1 MKKTTGSL
9 IEYFKKKTAEN
20 VLEKAIKHAQKVQVC
35 VKELDKGIEI
45 LLKEKNREKSH
56 DIFIKVDLI
65 ENEADSLRREILADI
80 SKGELHPSIRTDLS
94 HLIKRLDDVANCA
107 TGVARRIDTIPMTF
121 WEQSSPETIDLISE
135 MMRITVECG
144 DYLDKIVIDL
154 LGDRTN
160 VKEYNNRINKLEHD
174 VDVLNIKLRESL
186 QYTNYDINAFTVFT
200 VGNTMDIIEAISD
213 AMEVAAD
220 YIMLLLRSANVL

>member
-1 MKKTTGSL
+1 M
-9 IEYFKKKTAEN
+9 
-20 VLEKAIKHAQKVQVC
+20 C

-45 LLKEKNREKSH
+45 LLKEKNRDKSH
-56 DIFIKVDLI
+56 DIFNKVDLI
-65 ENEADSLRREILADI
+65 EEEADSLRREILADI

-121 WEQSSPETIDLISE
+121 WDQSSPETLDLISQ
-135 MMRITVECG
+135 MMKVTVECG

-154 LGDRTN
+154 LGDRKN
-160 VKEYNNRINKLEHD
+160 VEEYNNQINKLEHD
-174 VDVLNIKLRESL
+174 VDVLNIRLRESL
-186 QYTNYDINAFTVFT
+186 QSTKYDINAFTVFT

>member
-1 MKKTTGSL
+1 ML
-9 IEYFKKKTAEN
+9 IKS
-20 VLEKAIKHAQKVQVC
+20 IKHAQKVQLC

-45 LLKEKNREKSH
+45 LLKDKNREKSNEVFH
-56 DIFIKVDLI
+56 NVDLI
-65 ENEADSLRREILADI
+65 EDEADSLRREILADI
-80 SKGELHPSIRTDLS
+80 SKGELSPNVRTDLS

-107 TGVARRIDTIPMTF
+107 NGVGRRMATIPMTF
-121 WEQSSPETIDLISE
+121 WEQSSPETLDLISE

-186 QYTNYDINAFTVFT
+186 QYTNYDINDFTVFT

>member
-1 MKKTTGSL
+1 LIKTGSL

-45 LLKEKNREKSH
+45 LINEKNRDKSH
-56 DIFIKVDLI
+56 DIFINVDLI

-107 TGVARRIDTIPMTF
+107 NGVARRIDTIAMTF
-121 WEQSSPETIDLISE
+121 WEQSSTETLDLISK
-135 MMRITVECG
+135 MMKVTVECG

-160 VKEYNNRINKLEHD
+160 VKEYNDQINKLEHD
-174 VDVLNIKLRESL
+174 VDVLNINLRESL
-186 QYTNYDINAFTVFT
+186 QNTKYDINAFTVFT

>member
-1 MKKTTGSL
+1 MGSL

-45 LLKEKNREKSH
+45 LIKEKNRNKSH
-56 DIFIKVDLI
+56 DIFINVDLI

-107 TGVARRIDTIPMTF
+107 TGVARRIDTIAMTF
-121 WEQSSPETIDLISE
+121 WEQSSPETLDLISK
-135 MMRITVECG
+135 MMKVTVECG

-160 VKEYNNRINKLEHD
+160 IKEYNNQINKLEHD

-213 AMEVAAD
+213 AMEVVAD

>member
-1 MKKTTGSL
+1 MGSL

-20 VLEKAIKHAQKVQVC
+20 VLEKAIKHAQKVQAC
-35 VKELDKGIEI
+35 VKELDNGIGI

-56 DIFIKVDLI
+56 AVFDNVDLI
-65 ENEADSLRREILADI
+65 EEEADSLRREILADI

-107 TGVARRIDTIPMTF
+107 TGVARRINTIPMTF
-121 WEQSSPETIDLISE
+121 WEQSSPETLDLISK
-135 MMRITVECG
+135 MMKVTVECG
-144 DYLDKIVIDL
+144 EYLDKIVIDL
-154 LGDRTN
+154 LGERKN
-160 VKEYNNRINKLEHD
+160 VKEYNKQINKLEHD
-174 VDVLNIKLRESL
+174 VDVLNIRLRESL
-186 QYTNYDINAFTVFT
+186 QNTKYDINAFTVFT

-213 AMEVAAD
+213 AMEVVAD

>member
-1 MKKTTGSL
+1 M
-9 IEYFKKKTAEN
+9 
-20 VLEKAIKHAQKVQVC
+20 C

-45 LLKEKNREKSH
+45 LLKEKNRDKSH
-56 DIFIKVDLI
+56 DIFNKVDLI
-65 ENEADSLRREILADI
+65 EEEADSLRREILADI

-121 WEQSSPETIDLISE
+121 WDQSSPETLDLISQ
-135 MMRITVECG
+135 MMKVTVESG

-154 LGDRTN
+154 LGDRKN
-160 VKEYNNRINKLEHD
+160 VEEYNNQINKLEHD
-174 VDVLNIKLRESL
+174 VDVLNIRLRESL
-186 QYTNYDINAFTVFT
+186 QSTKYDINAFTVFT

>member
-1 MKKTTGSL
+1 M
-9 IEYFKKKTAEN
+9 
-20 VLEKAIKHAQKVQVC
+20 
-35 VKELDKGIEI
+35 
-45 LLKEKNREKSH
+45 
-56 DIFIKVDLI
+56 
-65 ENEADSLRREILADI
+65 
-80 SKGELHPSIRTDLS
+80 S

-107 TGVARRIDTIPMTF
+107 TGVARRIDTIAMTF
-121 WEQSSPETIDLISE
+121 WEQSSPETLELISK
-135 MMRITVECG
+135 MMKVTVECG

-160 VKEYNNRINKLEHD
+160 VKEYNNQINKLEHD
-174 VDVLNIKLRESL
+174 VDVLNIRLRESL
-186 QYTNYDINAFTVFT
+186 QYTNYDVNAFTVFT

>member
-1 MKKTTGSL
+1 
-9 IEYFKKKTAEN
+9 
-20 VLEKAIKHAQKVQVC
+20 
-35 VKELDKGIEI
+35 
-45 LLKEKNREKSH
+45 
-56 DIFIKVDLI
+56 
-65 ENEADSLRREILADI
+65 
-80 SKGELHPSIRTDLS
+80 
-94 HLIKRLDDVANCA
+94 
-107 TGVARRIDTIPMTF
+107 MTF

-160 VKEYNNRINKLEHD
+160 VKEYNNRINKMEHD

>member
-1 MKKTTGSL
+1 
-9 IEYFKKKTAEN
+9 
-20 VLEKAIKHAQKVQVC
+20 
-35 VKELDKGIEI
+35 
-45 LLKEKNREKSH
+45 
-56 DIFIKVDLI
+56 
-65 ENEADSLRREILADI
+65 
-80 SKGELHPSIRTDLS
+80 
-94 HLIKRLDDVANCA
+94 KRLDDVANCA
-107 TGVARRIDTIPMTF
+107 NGVGRRMATIPMTF
-121 WEQSSPETIDLISE
+121 WEQSSPETLDLISE

>member
-1 MKKTTGSL
+1 MGSL

-20 VLEKAIKHAQKVQVC
+20 VLEKAIKHAQKVQTC

-45 LLKEKNREKSH
+45 LLKEKNRDKSH
-56 DIFIKVDLI
+56 DIFHNVDLI
-65 ENEADSLRREILADI
+65 EEEADALRREILADI

-121 WEQSSPETIDLISE
+121 WEQSSPETLDLISE
-135 MMRITVECG
+135 MMKVTVECG

-154 LGDRTN
+154 LGERKN
-160 VKEYNNRINKLEHD
+160 VKEYNNQINKLEHD
-174 VDVLNIKLRESL
+174 VDVLNIRLRESL
-186 QYTNYDINAFTVFT
+186 QYTKYDINAFTVFT

-213 AMEVAAD
+213 AMEVVAD